1 MRQVTVENSPLLCI
15 SVVIESVVIGSPSVS
30 VIAINGFFF
39 DLDAASEVVCS
50 AFFPAA
56 LGSLLPPPLAA
67 SGPRRPPGRLF
78 AVAASVAVT
87 PGSAVTFAG
96 ARAAAFAILR
106 TRPKQKRTQNN
117 ELVWDLHQA
126 YFLAIFS
133 SGPTYEYA
141 ENLSFFLEF

>member
-1 MRQVTVENSPLLCI
+1 MVENNSCSLSHLLCI
-15 SVVIESVVIGSPSVS
+15 SVVIVSVVIANPSAAAVS
-30 VIAINGFFF
+30 VIAVHGFFF

-56 LGSLLPPPLAA
+56 LSSLLPPPLAA

-96 ARAAAFAILR
+96 ARAAAFAIFR
-106 TRPKQKRTQNN
+106 TRPKQKPMQNN
-117 ELVWDLHQA
+117 YRSVLSKLELPFAL
-126 YFLAIFS
+126 
-133 SGPTYEYA
+133 
-141 ENLSFFLEF
+141 FFLHN